1 MCTLIILTSPRYL
14 TFNSSSFLTH
24 LALSNHQMC
33 LHARAKSRPLNEIV
47 NESHDA
53 SAITERPAL
62 EKMAQW
68 HVGSQCL
75 IWWSTTLSATR
86 LRSSSLLLLL
96 LFLTDPSL
104 SEIPEAH
111 RRVEHRKCSRQWPP
125 HPPLRTRRTPNSS
138 SLASDCYTTEKRQK
152 CTPA

>member
-1 MCTLIILTSPRYL
+1 MCTLIILAFGTLIFLVPSSLGAQQCPDVPPR
-14 TFNSSSFLTH
+14 SCKIPS
-24 LALSNHQMC
+24 
-33 LHARAKSRPLNEIV
+33 LNEIV

-75 IWWSTTLSATR
+75 IWWSTTLSAIP
-86 LRSSSLLLLL
+86 LRSSSLVLLL

-125 HPPLRTRRTPNSS
+125 HPLLRTRRTPNSS

>member
-14 TFNSSSFLTH
+14 TFNFPRSSSLG
-24 LALSNHQMC
+24 AQQCPDVPPRSC
-33 LHARAKSRPLNEIV
+33 KIPSLNEIV
-47 NESHDA
+47 SESHDA

-75 IWWSTTLSATR
+75 IWWSITLFATP